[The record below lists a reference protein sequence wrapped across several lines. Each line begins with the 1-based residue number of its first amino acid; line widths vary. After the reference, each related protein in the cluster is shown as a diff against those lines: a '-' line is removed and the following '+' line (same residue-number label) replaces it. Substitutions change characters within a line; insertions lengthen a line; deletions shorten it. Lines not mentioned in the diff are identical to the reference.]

1 MKNRAGAL
9 IIGVVFLIFI
19 VLIGYLL
26 ISCFYLI
33 PNKMESMIG
42 PSAEYLDSG
51 QKYIYMMR
59 LFFKMEEILSPL
71 QLENSFEVF
80 EISEG
85 ESPSQIADRLGE
97 VDYIADKAAFIDL
110 LIYTGVDRKIQPG
123 IYRIASGMNTV
134 DITLMLMDPNPED
147 VAFSFLAGWRWEE
160 IAALLPDSGLAI
172 SKKDFGE
179 AVNKIE
185 APLQD
190 SQSNPIR
197 VEGFLFPGDYI
208 LPRSSTADEVV
219 TAFVEGFLKD
229 TPDDFE
235 SLAAAQGLSVY
246 EAVILASIVQKE
258 MVNPLEAATIASVFF
273 NRLMKEMPLQSDPTV
288 QYALGYQAIDNTW
301 WKTSLTSL
309 DLEFDSPFNTYVN
322 DGLPPAP
329 ICNPGV
335 EALLAVVKP
344 EVTNYYYF
352 RASCKEPGIHV
363 FSETYEEHVLN
374 KCE

>member
-1 MKNRAGAL
+1 M
-9 IIGVVFLIFI
+9 
-19 VLIGYLL
+19 
-26 ISCFYLI
+26 
-33 PNKMESMIG
+33 
-42 PSAEYLDSG
+42 
-51 QKYIYMMR
+51 
-59 LFFKMEEILSPL
+59 
-71 QLENSFEVF
+71 
-80 EISEG
+80 
-85 ESPSQIADRLGE
+85 
-97 VDYIADKAAFIDL
+97 
-110 LIYTGVDRKIQPG
+110 
-123 IYRIASGMNTV
+123 
-134 DITLMLMDPNPED
+134 
-147 VAFSFLAGWRWEE
+147 
-160 IAALLPDSGLAI
+160 AI

-258 MVNPLEAATIASVFF
+258 MVNPLEAATIASVFL
-273 NRLMKEMPLQSDPTV
+273 NRLMKDMPLQSDPTV
-288 QYALGYQAIDNTW
+288 QYALGYQAFDNTW

-363 FSETYEEHVLN
+363 FSETYEKHVLN